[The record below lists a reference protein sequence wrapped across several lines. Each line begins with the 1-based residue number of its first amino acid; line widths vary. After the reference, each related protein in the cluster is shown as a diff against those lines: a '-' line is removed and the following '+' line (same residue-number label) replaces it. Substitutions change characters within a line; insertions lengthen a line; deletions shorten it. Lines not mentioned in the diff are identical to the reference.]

1 MNHVIELYTI
11 AYHFL
16 ALWSIYSS
24 SLTLIGDLVLGS
36 VSPFP
41 PQHLPPTA
49 HWRAS
54 LLFFDFLNCNNLH
67 HFTLV
72 ICSYG
77 HILDPGFSTFW
88 DFKIKQLSL
97 WLWFALLRDLW
108 FSNSHFNPKGLF
120 NSIFLYFLPFSPFL
134 SLCTFLSSFLY
145 FRTSWTASTT
155 KWTSW
160 IFWKQKWADSLST
173 FSLWLYRIV
182 FDTTN
187 I

>member
-1 MNHVIELYTI
+1 MNHAIELYAI

-41 PQHLPPTA
+41 PQHLLPTA

-54 LLFFDFLNCNNLH
+54 LLFFDFLYCNNLH

-77 HILDPGFSTFW
+77 HILDPGFFTFW

-108 FSNSHFNPKGLF
+108 FSNSPFNPKGLF

-134 SLCTFLSSFLY
+134 PLRTFLSSFLC
-145 FRTSWTASTT
+145 
-155 KWTSW
+155 
-160 IFWKQKWADSLST
+160 LSIIVGLLLLPNEPVE
-173 FSLWLYRIV
+173 FSGSKSGQIV
-182 FDTTN
+182 CPHFHYDY
-187 I
+187 IE